1 MELRQALDQIA
12 EIRLQMAR
20 SQTLRGYRSVT
31 AAISG
36 VLALAAA
43 GLQSLLI
50 SNPARHV
57 YAYIALWLGVAGVC
71 MAVVGVEMFLR
82 LRRSRCQVQSQL
94 TLLAIQQFIPSVVAG
109 GLLTFILA
117 ACAGTNVW
125 MLPGLWMLL
134 FGLGIFACSRVL
146 PRETWFV
153 AAFYLGMGLVAL
165 AMGPRVAFLPWL
177 MGGPFAFG
185 QFLTAGILYFSL
197 ERSHAYTSE

>member
-12 EIRLQMAR
+12 EIRQQMAR
-20 SQTLRGYRSVT
+20 SQTLRGYRSMT

-36 VLALAAA
+36 IMALTAA

-50 SNPARHV
+50 LNPAKHV
-57 YAYIALWLGVAGVC
+57 DGYVALWLGVAGLS
-71 MAVVGVEMFLR
+71 MAVVGVEMFVR

-94 TLLAIQQFIPSVVAG
+94 TLLAVQQFIPSVVAG
-109 GLLTFILA
+109 GLLTLILVANA
-117 ACAGTNVW
+117 AANVW

-134 FGLGIFACSRVL
+134 FGLGIFACRRVL
-146 PRETWFV
+146 PRETGFV

-165 AMGPRVAFLPWL
+165 AMGPAAAFSPWL

-197 ERSHAYTSE
+197 ERTHA